1 MESLIQM
8 SMPSQEFLKNKALN
22 GWPLFF
28 LVSVPISLVIIVEMM
43 GVDMSTPQ
51 GVSHMIGYSVRF
63 AVPVIFLVVG
73 ISSLQALY
81 PGPVPAW
88 LLRNRKYIGLCFAVA
103 MAWQGAFI
111 FLMSNFNREY
121 YFDEIFYLRDE
132 LEGST
137 GYIFLTA
144 MVLTSFQFGRKHL
157 SPKQWTLIH
166 KTALYFLWAYPF
178 SVYWWN
184 LSYYPNPQPIDYFFY
199 WFGFTAFALRIAAWG
214 RNRARANLKDAPDSV
229 TPVIYRVAGGAAIA
243 AGLVIAATGRDW
255 QGAATGFLT
264 TPAWSAN
271 LELWLPYWPLEPF
284 LSLLIMGFGTLLLTR
299 AGSSA
304 TDAPVSDTVTAG

>member
-1 MESLIQM
+1 M
-8 SMPSQEFLKNKALN
+8 SAGVQDTLKARALN

-43 GVDMSTPQ
+43 GVDMSAPQ
-51 GVSHMIGYSVRF
+51 GVSHMISYSVRF
-63 AVPVIFLVVG
+63 AVPIIFLVVG
-73 ISSLQALY
+73 ISSLQRLF

-111 FLMSNFNREY
+111 FIMSNFNREY

-157 SPKQWTLIH
+157 GPGQWRLLH

-184 LSYYPNPQPIDYFFY
+184 LSYYPNPQAIDYFFY
-199 WFGFTAFALRIAAWG
+199 WFGFTAFVLRIAAWG
-214 RNRARANLKDAPDSV
+214 KQRAEANRKDAPGSV
-229 TPVIYRVAGGAAIA
+229 TPVGYQAVGGAAIA
-243 AGLVIAATGRDW
+243 LGLFVAATGRDW
-255 QGAATGFLT
+255 QGAVTGFLT

-284 LSLLIMGFGTLLLTR
+284 LSLLIIGFGTLMMTR
-299 AGSSA
+299 ARSRAS
-304 TDAPVSDTVTAG
+304 DAPVSDTVAAG